1 MAGTHT
7 YRRGIGPLGLMLSAI
22 SAMIGSGFLFS
33 SLYVGRIA
41 GPAAIVAWLAGGIL
55 VILVALTYA
64 ELTTMLPITGGSTR
78 FPQLT
83 HGTFISLFFGWI
95 SWFCLMTAPAIETQ
109 ALLQYAANNWP
120 ELMNKVGNH
129 VTESLSPLG
138 YGVATAL
145 MIAFS
150 LINIYSIRLIT
161 RLNNFFSFF
170 KIIIPIMTAV
180 VLITVSYHPSNFH
193 NPSIGGFL
201 PTGWKGVFTALATG
215 GILFAFNGFKQA
227 VELAGETKNPSRSVL
242 IGILGSLV
250 IVLIIYLLLQIG
262 FITALPLSSLNDG
275 WSGLHFSGEAGPL
288 AGLLQTVG
296 SNWMAI
302 ILYIGALIATCAAG
316 LVFMTSASRLLYGL
330 SANKQLPKFLSQ
342 VTTRGIPAYSV
353 LANFIVGMS
362 FFMPFKGW
370 LEMAEFMSSII
381 ALSYVTGP
389 VCCLALRY
397 QLPNHKRS
405 FKLPFVKVWAFIAFY
420 VCTLIVYWTGWH
432 TVKKL
437 GVALTISVALFI
449 VYRIFSKRPR
459 SVHMNWRASIWLWPY
474 LICLTLVSCYGSYG
488 GGSNDITFGWDFV
501 IIAAFSAISL
511 YLSVKYRA
519 RDTHVKNTL
528 EKLQAEIDTGTPE
541 DVPDED

>member
-1 MAGTHT
+1 MAGGHN

-33 SLYVGRIA
+33 ALYVGRIA
-41 GPAAIVAWLAGGIL
+41 GPAAVVAWIVGGIL

-64 ELTTMLPITGGSTR
+64 EVTTMLPITGGSTR

-120 ELMNKVGNH
+120 NLMHTVGDH
-129 VTESLSPLG
+129 TTEGLSPLG
-138 YGVATAL
+138 YAVATML
-145 MIAFS
+145 MITFS
-150 LINIYSIRLIT
+150 LINVYSIQLIT

-170 KIIIPIMTAV
+170 KIVIPIMTAV
-180 VLITVSYHPSNFH
+180 VLIVMSFHPSNF
-193 NPSIGGFL
+193 NNSSLGGFI
-201 PTGWKGVFTALATG
+201 PMGWKGVFTALAAG

-227 VELAGETKNPSRSVL
+227 VELAGETKNPNRSIMV
-242 IGILGSLV
+242 GILGSL
-250 IVLIIYLLLQIG
+250 ILVLIVYLLLQIG
-262 FITALPLSSLNDG
+262 FITALPKSSLNNG
-275 WSGLHFSGEAGPL
+275 WSGLHFTGDAGPL

-296 SNWMAI
+296 AHWMSI

-316 LVFMTSASRLLYGL
+316 LVFMTSAARILYGL

-342 VTTRGIPAYSV
+342 VNTRGIPAYSV
-353 LANFIVGMS
+353 LVNFIVGMS
-362 FFMPFKGW
+362 FFLPFKGW

-397 QLPNHKRS
+397 QLPNHERA
-405 FKLPFVKVWAFIAFY
+405 FKLPFVKVWSFLAFY

-437 GVALTISVALFI
+437 GAALLISVMLFI
-449 VYRIFSKRPR
+449 IYRVFSKRPR
-459 SVHMNWRASIWLWPY
+459 SVHMNWRASTWLWPY
-474 LICLTLVSCYGSYG
+474 LICLSLVSYLGNFG
-488 GGSNDITFGWDFV
+488 GGQNAIPFGSDFI
-501 IIAAFSAISL
+501 IIAAFSMLSL

-519 RDTHVKNTL
+519 RDVHVKNTL
-528 EKLQAEIDTGTPE
+528 AALESEIATGEPE
-541 DVPDED
+541 DVPDEN